1 MEFSAAAEKIW
12 VFPGTFDPI
21 TRGHE
26 ALIQRARQLCDRLI
40 IAVVEEQP
48 HKQHLFSAAERL
60 ALVRRVCGGGNC
72 QAELFSGLLAHFC
85 RASGAVAI
93 VRGLRNHNDFFYEQN
108 LAEINGHLGLETVF
122 LNARASESL
131 ISSSMVKELAR
142 LGGDYAPYVSV
153 PVAEKIRQTLFNPL
167 K

>member
-1 MEFSAAAEKIW
+1 MATAAEKIW

-26 ALIQRARQLCDRLI
+26 ALIRRARQLCDELI
-40 IAVVEEQP
+40 IAVVAEQP
-48 HKQHLFSAAERL
+48 QKNHLFSAAERL
-60 ALVRRVCGGGNC
+60 ALVQQVCGASC
-72 QAELFSGLLAHFC
+72 RAELFSGLLANFC
-85 RASGAVAI
+85 RSRGAVAI

-142 LGGDYAPYVSV
+142 LGGDYSPYVSV
-153 PVAEKIRQTLFNPL
+153 PVAEKISQTLFNPL